1 VPTHRNNLV
10 YMYNVFFRGKLIG
23 LAIAFWLGIMEF
35 FRLIFLYIYAADF
48 AKASL
53 AHALYSLVMALRIDI
68 STLGYFCLPLCI
80 LLLVSVFLSHKTTL
94 LIVKWYVGIITA
106 LYSFVC
112 IAETQLYADWGTK
125 LNYKAAMYILQ
136 PQEVL
141 LTAGYGNVTLGLLAV
156 VGFVALAI
164 YVFNTLLTRFMPPL
178 QSTISS
184 SKHQLTSS
192 AMLVL
197 ATGISI
203 VAVRGGVQE
212 IPIQSGISYYSSY
225 NTLNN
230 AAVNPLWNVV
240 HSIIENHTYMN
251 TNPYEVMPNADA
263 ERLVAQLYATPADSG
278 LQVLTTTRPN
288 IVLFL
293 LESMSADVV
302 RACGGDS
309 GYTPNLDRLMH
320 QGITFNN
327 IYATGARSDEGMA
340 GALGGFPDQPET
352 SIITQP
358 SKYAHIP
365 CIAKDLKAQGYYTAF
380 YFGGQLEYEN
390 IKSYLVYNGFDKLTA
405 IDEFS
410 NVPQGKLGAHDEY
423 VTARMLRDIN
433 GMKPPFLSCLFT
445 TSTHPPYD
453 IPPFHIKKYG
463 TDYDEYLNAVRYSDS
478 CIGNFITQAQK
489 QAWYANTLFIVVAD
503 HSKRT
508 HKQHQWESP
517 ADKHIPL
524 AMFGNVINKKYSGRV
539 ITQLGSQTDLSK
551 TLLTQLN
558 INNTHYAWGK
568 NLLNPHSTNFAF
580 YSGTNGYGWL
590 STKDTFNYSYNTKS
604 ITTNKIHSTNQDS
617 VLRTSQAYMQILFK
631 RYLEY

>member
-1 VPTHRNNLV
+1 
-10 YMYNVFFRGKLIG
+10 MYNTFFRGKLIL
-23 LAIAFWLGIMEF
+23 LAVAFWLGIMEF

-53 AHALYSLVMALRIDI
+53 AHTLYSLVMAVHIDV

-80 LLLVSVFLSHKTTL
+80 MLLVSLFLSSKTTL
-94 LIVKWYVGIITA
+94 LMVKWYVGIITA
-106 LYSFVC
+106 IYSFVC

-141 LTAGYGNVTLGLLAV
+141 LTAGYINVTLGLLAV
-156 VGFVALAI
+156 IGFVTLTM
-164 YVFNTLLTRFMPPL
+164 YVFNILVTKFVLPPA
-178 QSTISS
+178 SIKPTTKYKI
-184 SKHQLTSS
+184 TSS
-192 AMLVL
+192 TMLIL

-203 VAVRGGVQE
+203 VAIRGGVQE

-240 HSIIENHTYMN
+240 HSIIENHTYLN
-251 TNPYEVMPNADA
+251 TNPYEVMPNAEA
-263 ERLVAQLYATPADSG
+263 ERLVTQLYTTHTDSG

-302 RACGGDS
+302 LACGGDS
-309 GYTPNLDRLMH
+309 GYTPNLQRLMQ

-327 IYATGARSDEGMA
+327 IYATGARSDEGIA

-358 SKYAHIP
+358 SKYPHVP

-390 IKSYLVYNGFDKLTA
+390 IKSYLVYNGFDKLVEV
-405 IDEFS
+405 DDFD

-423 VTARMLRDIN
+423 VTARMLTDVN
-433 GMKPPFLSCLFT
+433 SMKQPFLSCLFT

-453 IPPFHIKKYG
+453 IPPFHTIKYG

-478 CIGNFITQAQK
+478 CIGNFITQAQT
-489 QAWYANTLFIVVAD
+489 QAWYANTLFIIVAD

-508 HKQHQWESP
+508 HKQHPWESP

-524 AMFGNVINKKYSGRV
+524 AMFGNVINKKYRGTV

-558 INNTHYAWGK
+558 INNTHYTWGK
-568 NLLNPHSTNFAF
+568 NLLNPRSTNFAF
-580 YSGTNGYGWL
+580 YSGTSGYGWL
-590 STKDTFNYSYNTKS
+590 STKDTFNYNYSTKT
-604 ITTNKIHSTNQDS
+604 ITTNKIHSTNKDS
-617 VLRTSQAYMQILFK
+617 VLHTSQAYMQVLFK